1 MGRKRSGYGG
11 SFPHLFSGR
20 ALYQLSLVKSS
31 EARRFIPPELP
42 LVELCGY
49 TLGGLYLARYDSSP
63 AGAFDELVALAGLV
77 WNAPTSCAWAAR
89 VYVNSEA
96 ARRHGLQEVG
106 LPSHLAR
113 FAAGGAAGRSS
124 WWGQENE
131 LRITALDRGQQP
143 VCSLRLPECRRPAGP
158 RISLS
163 LPSFSGCTPQQPA
176 LLRYSLSLKA
186 RVSPSPPVTV
196 TAADQSSDHLLRAV
210 LCGRPLVTFAFDEMR
225 MEVQEPQRVT

>member
-1 MGRKRSGYGG
+1 
-11 SFPHLFSGR
+11 
-20 ALYQLSLVKSS
+20 VKSS

-89 VYVNSEA
+89 VYVNSES
-96 ARRHGLQEVG
+96 ARRHGLEEVG

-113 FAAGGAAGRSS
+113 FTAGGAAASRGS
-124 WWGQENE
+124 WWGQAETSRQ
-131 LRITALDRGQQP
+131 LDITAGKQP
-143 VCSLRLPECRRPAGP
+143 VCSLRLPELRRPAGP

-163 LPSFSGCTPQQPA
+163 LPSFSGRTLRQPA

-186 RVSPSPPVTV
+186 RVSPSPPVSV
-196 TAADQSSDHLLRAV
+196 TAPDASPDHLLRAV
-210 LCGRPLVTFAFDEMR
+210 LCGRPLVCFALSDMEMA
-225 MEVQEPQRVT
+225 VQEPEKVSTGRA